1 MPVFG
6 NMVLTSREAEV
17 SDDGVEIQLS
27 GRGELCNVDDIPTA
41 INDDLIATID
51 GGDGGEHPR
60 LPTIVEIAGINSSD
74 SYTDENIQPLS
85 PHKRSI
91 DNFIISQQRHKLQK
105 AEQRNDYETKQL
117 SAQLSLTQQYTD
129 EIIAMRKEQSKL
141 EKKLLLQR
149 RELKHRNEQLKKEL
163 TQLDIEAA
171 NISKSEAEVIKL
183 RGQYRTELQLLEKE
197 HLRLI
202 ASATSSELALGS
214 PRNIDN
220 KGEDTSLLPR
230 VIDISK
236 SALQSFM
243 SPFHDDELVTS
254 VQKNGSR

>member
-1 MPVFG
+1 MPIFG

-17 SDDGVEIQLS
+17 NDDGVEIQLS
-27 GRGELCNVDDIPTA
+27 GRGELGN
-41 INDDLIATID
+41 DLIATID

-74 SYTDENIQPLS
+74 SYPDENVQPLS

-129 EIIAMRKEQSKL
+129 EIIAMREEQSKL

-149 RELKHRNEQLKKEL
+149 RDLKHRNEQLKKEL

-183 RGQYRTELQLLEKE
+183 RGQYRTELQLLENE